1 MNSKSDAELVSL
13 AQEGSQPALQ
23 ELFERHY
30 TRIFGICRRML
41 RSEDDACDA
50 TQEVFL
56 SIVRHLKNFS
66 GEATF
71 KTWAYRIA
79 VNACKDELSK
89 RKTRPVLSPED
100 DLLEPESTGA
110 AAGDVAHIVVDVQ
123 AALAQLGEEY
133 RTAIVLR
140 EQAELSYE
148 EIARMLEVPVGT
160 VRSRIAR
167 GRAELTRLLKL
178 GESDTEVLGAGLSES
193 SETSSTQRPPIPER
207 KLPSFFEDEDAL
219 GTPGAR
225 GFGRSTIFSRSRTKD
240 AGTARPSKSGGRKPS
255 QAAFIGLAALL
266 LVGFLTYSLVLL
278 FNENGDGDDTEAAA
292 DVLEAQVADLEP
304 DTDALEEQT
313 SAFLTDSTTSTAIVP
328 EMTTPEPAPTLPAA
342 TLPAAA
348 ETTQPAPPG
357 DARAE
362 TPQDKLPDLDLAPI
376 PSAPEEE
383 SSQGTDGSPTF
394 GLPEPPPI
402 QLPATPSPDEPIVAP
417 SPEGM
422 LDAFDRSACPD
433 TETDGPATTTTTT
446 LDDTPST
453 TIPADEGEKRLEDEE
468 PSASEEAPKSETSD
482 QDESCP

>member
-1 MNSKSDAELVSL
+1 VNSKSDAELVSL

-71 KTWAYRIA
+71 KTWAYRIT

-178 GESDTEVLGAGLSES
+178 GESDASEPSKKPKSKTRRSSKPAELSNFAKQSKLSASAKVENTKNRGKKFLAHFGAIL
-193 SETSSTQRPPIPER
+193 PICWN
-207 KLPSFFEDEDAL
+207 
-219 GTPGAR
+219 
-225 GFGRSTIFSRSRTKD
+225 FSR
-240 AGTARPSKSGGRKPS
+240 
-255 QAAFIGLAALL
+255 
-266 LVGFLTYSLVLL
+266 
-278 FNENGDGDDTEAAA
+278 
-292 DVLEAQVADLEP
+292 VAE
-304 DTDALEEQT
+304 
-313 SAFLTDSTTSTAIVP
+313 V
-328 EMTTPEPAPTLPAA
+328 
-342 TLPAAA
+342 
-348 ETTQPAPPG
+348 
-357 DARAE
+357 
-362 TPQDKLPDLDLAPI
+362 
-376 PSAPEEE
+376 
-383 SSQGTDGSPTF
+383 
-394 GLPEPPPI
+394 
-402 QLPATPSPDEPIVAP
+402 
-417 SPEGM
+417 
-422 LDAFDRSACPD
+422 
-433 TETDGPATTTTTT
+433 
-446 LDDTPST
+446 
-453 TIPADEGEKRLEDEE
+453 
-468 PSASEEAPKSETSD
+468 
-482 QDESCP
+482 

>member
-1 MNSKSDAELVSL
+1 MTANHQPPEDNSASSADLPENAHSSSPTNSPNPAADELISAYLDGEATEQERALVENNPDLLNRLAQFQELSQLVS
-13 AQEGSQPALQ
+13 EPVPEKRRGEIISTALQ
-23 ELFERHY
+23 EYSQLYEDS
-30 TRIFGICRRML
+30 GI
-41 RSEDDACDA
+41 SEAGN
-50 TQEVFL
+50 TE
-56 SIVRHLKNFS
+56 KT
-66 GEATF
+66 EAT
-71 KTWAYRIA
+71 A
-79 VNACKDELSK
+79 
-89 RKTRPVLSPED
+89 
-100 DLLEPESTGA
+100 
-110 AAGDVAHIVVDVQ
+110 
-123 AALAQLGEEY
+123 
-133 RTAIVLR
+133 TA
-140 EQAELSYE
+140 
-148 EIARMLEVPVGT
+148 
-160 VRSRIAR
+160 
-167 GRAELTRLLKL
+167 
-178 GESDTEVLGAGLSES
+178 TEVLGAGLSES

-266 LVGFLTYSLVLL
+266 LVGFLAYSLVLL

-328 EMTTPEPAPTLPAA
+328 EMTTPQPAPTLPAA

-383 SSQGTDGSPTF
+383 ASQGTDGSPTF

-433 TETDGPATTTTTT
+433 TATDGPATTTTMTTTT